1 MTLRRCLAPFAILAI
16 LAIPPR
22 ATFAAIFAN
31 DILYLHDGGEPVTDD
46 SVIVVLRPGT
56 PQEAWEICPNG
67 RFFLRQGPQWSPGP
81 HRFAR
86 TRGPDV
92 PSFESWSRSA
102 EGRAT
107 TDPWRSYL
115 RHLRDRAADAARTA
129 EIVIPDLDQSP
140 PLVRKEAPPPRP
152 GMAEGRLGFDRHFTI
167 DLASGAVTQVPTR
180 PW

>member
-1 MTLRRCLAPFAILAI
+1 MTLRRRLAPFAAATLLAI
-16 LAIPPR
+16 LPALS
-22 ATFAAIFAN
+22 FAAIFAN

-56 PQEAWEICPNG
+56 PEETWEICANG

-81 HRFAR
+81 HRFVR
-86 TRGPDV
+86 TRRPDT
-92 PSFESWSRSA
+92 PNFENWSRSP
-102 EGRAT
+102 EGRAAA
-107 TDPWRSYL
+107 DPWPAYL
-115 RHLRDRAADAARTA
+115 RVLRDRAADAVRTA

-140 PLVRKEAPPPRP
+140 PLVRMEAPPPRP
-152 GMAEGRLGFDRHFTI
+152 GMAEGRLGFDRHFTV